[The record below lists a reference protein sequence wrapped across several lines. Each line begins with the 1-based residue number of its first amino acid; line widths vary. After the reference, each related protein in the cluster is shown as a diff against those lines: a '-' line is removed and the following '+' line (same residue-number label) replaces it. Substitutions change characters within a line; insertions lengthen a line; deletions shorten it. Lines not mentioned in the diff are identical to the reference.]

1 MLPGQPLLRGDLT
14 MLVQSFKYVGWSML
28 ACASAVAC
36 TKTAP
41 PETAYVSA
49 DLEAVSSLCPPAGA
63 TVLDVGSQSASTFPS
78 TFTEGEQGLSLSCRV
93 SANGDGFDIQL
104 DAKEPGASGGELT
117 VSGHINANG
126 GKVSAQFVSQMAGAS
141 YSSSDCTVTYK
152 YMGQDIPANERASGG
167 SFFGH
172 ISCPMMMD
180 TGSSISGTQ
189 VTGPDGGVENTV
201 CDGEADVLFQNCD
214 Q

>member
-14 MLVQSFKYVGWSML
+14 MIVQSFKYAGWLMI

-36 TKTAP
+36 TKAAP
-41 PETAYVSA
+41 PETVYANG
-49 DLEAVSSLCPPAGA
+49 DLEGTSCPSMS

-78 TFTEGEQGLSLSCRV
+78 TITNGDQGVSISCRV

-104 DAKEPGASGGELT
+104 DAKQTGASGGEIT
-117 VSGHINANG
+117 VSGHVNADG
-126 GKVSAQFVSQMAGAS
+126 GKVIAQFASNSAGAT
-141 YSSSDCTVTYK
+141 YTSSDCTVTYK
-152 YMGQDIPANERASGG
+152 YMGQDIPPNQRASAG

-172 ISCPMMMD
+172 ISCPNGMQPL
-180 TGSSISGTQ
+180 GSISGQQ
-189 VTGPDGGVENTV
+189 VMGADGGIENAV
-201 CDGEADVLFQNCD
+201 CDGEADILFQNCD